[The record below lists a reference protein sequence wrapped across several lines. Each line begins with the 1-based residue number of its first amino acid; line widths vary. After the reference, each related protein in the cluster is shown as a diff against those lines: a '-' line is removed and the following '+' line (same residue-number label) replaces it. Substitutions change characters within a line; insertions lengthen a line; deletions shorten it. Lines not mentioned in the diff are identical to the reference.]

1 MLNVWQLPPIE
12 LDQAQLKMP
21 FEVIK
26 KSIEE
31 SARQLLDQIKREA
44 VTFKASMVKSTSQEQ
59 AAVILSLERQLGEWK
74 KIDFL
79 FFHNFICAEK

>member
-59 AAVILSLERQLGEWK
+59 AAVILSLERQLGE
-74 KIDFL
+74 
-79 FFHNFICAEK
+79 